1 MKQAFLLKASI
12 RLDHLLHNYKDNP
25 ALITPHGTYTFSY
38 VAERLRCFIFNLE
51 HSGIRK
57 GNCVALYAANS
68 ELHLY
73 LFLAS
78 WIMDFLYIPLDCKT
92 PLSSLL
98 TGMNIHFLVTDEKVP
113 AKTKCIVLRSR
124 QIMQDHRFADRDI
137 KWPAIP
143 FRRETS
149 AIFTSGST
157 GKPRGIVH
165 TVGNYIYSARG
176 TNEFI
181 GHDTSD
187 RWLLSL
193 PLYHVGGAL
202 IWVRTLLAGSA
213 CLLPDSRHNLASAIL
228 QLRPTVI
235 SLVPAQLI
243 RLLEHKEMIAVLKQ
257 IKTIL
262 LGGAPTPP
270 WLIDQSLDLDI
281 PIMPT
286 YGCTESCAQVTGVA
300 RGSARKAYHTAGRVV
315 PYRDIQIGADGII
328 ELGGK
333 TLFKRY
339 LHEPS
344 TKASGENRFFQT
356 ADAGILDAGG
366 NLVINGRT
374 DGIFISGGENIS
386 PREIENRLLAQDG
399 IITAIV
405 VPAPHREF
413 GLTPWAFVETA
424 APFDEKNIIDIL
436 RDELPGY
443 KLPKRVILLNPANR
457 RGKMKFS
464 REALTKLARSIAE
477 GASDA

>member
-1 MKQAFLLKASI
+1 
-12 RLDHLLHNYKDNP
+12 
-25 ALITPHGTYTFSY
+25 
-38 VAERLRCFIFNLE
+38 
-51 HSGIRK
+51 
-57 GNCVALYAANS
+57 
-68 ELHLY
+68 
-73 LFLAS
+73 
-78 WIMDFLYIPLDCKT
+78 
-92 PLSSLL
+92 
-98 TGMNIHFLVTDEKVP
+98 
-113 AKTKCIVLRSR
+113 
-124 QIMQDHRFADRDI
+124 
-137 KWPAIP
+137 
-143 FRRETS
+143 
-149 AIFTSGST
+149 
-157 GKPRGIVH
+157 
-165 TVGNYIYSARG
+165 
-176 TNEFI
+176 
-181 GHDTSD
+181 
-187 RWLLSL
+187 
-193 PLYHVGGAL
+193 
-202 IWVRTLLAGSA
+202 
-213 CLLPDSRHNLASAIL
+213 
-228 QLRPTVI
+228 
-235 SLVPAQLI
+235 
-243 RLLEHKEMIAVLKQ
+243 
-257 IKTIL
+257 
-262 LGGAPTPP
+262 
-270 WLIDQSLDLDI
+270 
-281 PIMPT
+281 
-286 YGCTESCAQVTGVA
+286 
-300 RGSARKAYHTAGRVV
+300 VV